1 MSRTGR
7 RPGTQETRD
16 AILQAARRAFGAR
29 GYEATSLRSI
39 ARDVGVD
46 PALVV
51 HYFSTK
57 EGLFLAVF
65 ETVVRPSEMFEGL
78 SSLSAS
84 EAARLIVERYL
95 ETLAHEATRD
105 LVLGLVRSAVSN
117 ESAARM
123 LQEFLRLALVGSISA
138 SIAHPD
144 AELRALLVTAQLIG
158 IAMLR
163 FVIKDNVVVAA
174 SNAELVALVAPTI
187 ENYLR

>member
-1 MSRTGR
+1 
-7 RPGTQETRD
+7 
-16 AILQAARRAFGAR
+16 LHAARRAFGAR

-51 HYFSTK
+51 HYFATK

-65 ETVVRPSEMFEGL
+65 ESVVRPSEMFEGL

-84 EAARLIVERYL
+84 EAARLIVGRYL
-95 ETLAHEATRD
+95 ETLEQEATRD

-117 ESAARM
+117 ESAAMM
-123 LQEFLRLALVGSISA
+123 LQEFLRRALVASISA
-138 SIAHPD
+138 SIEHPD
-144 AELRALLVTAQLIG
+144 ADLRALLVAAQLIG

-163 FVIKDNVVVAA
+163 FVVKDEVVVAA
-174 SNAELVALVAPTI
+174 SNAEIVALAAPAI
-187 ENYLR
+187 EGYLR